1 VTVLV
6 PAPRPGI
13 YARAA
18 AADTARDVI
27 QSAPMPPLH
36 IGSGNVRLPGWTNV
50 DVQAL
55 PGVDVIA
62 DVSKGL
68 GFAETASAEAV
79 FAEHFLEHLAV
90 DDALGFLL
98 EVHRVLVP
106 GAWVRLSTPNLD
118 WVWRSHYRV
127 EGEPAEKREAALAIN
142 RAFRGWRH
150 QFLWNREML
159 AAALDGAG
167 FDAVRWCRRG
177 ESELPL
183 FRDLERHDTYGD
195 SDDLPHILIAE
206 ARKGVPQPER
216 LEELRKAIQDG
227 FLDHMKD

>member
-1 VTVLV
+1 
-6 PAPRPGI
+6 
-13 YARAA
+13 
-18 AADTARDVI
+18 
-27 QSAPMPPLH
+27 MPPLH

-62 DVSKGL
+62 DVSGGL
-68 GFAETASAEAV
+68 GFAASASAEAL

-90 DDALGFLL
+90 ADALGFLL
-98 EVHRVLVP
+98 EVHRVLIP

-118 WVWRSHYRV
+118 WVWRSHYRLD
-127 EGEPAEKREAALAIN
+127 GEPAEKREAALAIN

-150 QFLWNREML
+150 QFLWNREILEAAL
-159 AAALDGAG
+159 AAAG
-167 FDAVRWCRRG
+167 FDDVRWCRRG
-177 ESELPL
+177 ESDLPL
-183 FRDLERHDTYGD
+183 FRGLERHDTYGD

-206 ARKGVPQPER
+206 ARKGEPRPER
-216 LEELRKAIQDG
+216 LEALRGAIQDG

>member
-1 VTVLV
+1 M
-6 PAPRPGI
+6 PG
-13 YARAA
+13 RGGAA
-18 AADTARDVI
+18 NHCGVI
-27 QSAPMPPLH
+27 QSGPMPPLH

-62 DVSKGL
+62 DVSRGL
-68 GFAETASAEAV
+68 GFAAPASAEGV
-79 FAEHFLEHLAV
+79 FTEHFLEHLEVA
-90 DDALGFLL
+90 DALGFLL
-98 EVHRVLVP
+98 EVHRVLAP

-118 WVWRSHYRV
+118 WVWRSHYRLT
-127 EGEPAEKREAALAIN
+127 GEPAEKREAALAIN

-150 QFLWNREML
+150 QFLWNREILEEAL
-159 AAALDGAG
+159 AATG
-167 FDAVRWCRRG
+167 FEEIRWCRRG

-183 FRDLERHDTYGD
+183 FRGLERHDTYGD

-206 ARKGVPQPER
+206 ARKGAPRPER
-216 LEELRKAIQDG
+216 LAALQRAIQEG